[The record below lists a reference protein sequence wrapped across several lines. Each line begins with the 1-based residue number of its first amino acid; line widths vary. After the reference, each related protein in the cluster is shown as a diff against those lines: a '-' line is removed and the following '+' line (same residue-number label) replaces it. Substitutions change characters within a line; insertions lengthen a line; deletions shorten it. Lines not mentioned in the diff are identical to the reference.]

1 MFNNIMSSF
10 SLVLRLIS
18 CNLGLFNLL
27 LVNETG
33 EKCDHCGNKSVQEE
47 FK

>member
-10 SLVLRLIS
+10 SLVLS